1 MTAPVGKAPA
11 TKTDNK
17 VTEELKKPEKVFDPS
32 AYSCEIILEKTT
44 QDKAQDKQFPT
55 DAFIVKYVVEGKE
68 RVDLTRSSKMVNVF
82 DFYFDRFGKGAV
94 QSIEFGYGSIN
105 PSQWGYK
112 TPPKRKKRKG

>member
-1 MTAPVGKAPA
+1 MTAPVGKAPSPS
-11 TKTDNK
+11 KTDR
-17 VTEELKKPEKVFDPS
+17 EEVEQKIEDKFKAVD
-32 AYSCEIILEKTT
+32 YSCEILLEDTT
-44 QDKAQDKQFPT
+44 QEKAVDKKFPT